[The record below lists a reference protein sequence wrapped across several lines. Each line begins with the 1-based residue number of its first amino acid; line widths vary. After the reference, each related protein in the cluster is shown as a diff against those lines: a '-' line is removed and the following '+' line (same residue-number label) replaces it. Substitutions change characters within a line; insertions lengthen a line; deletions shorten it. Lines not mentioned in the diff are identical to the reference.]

1 MGKKKEKVR
10 DRLGNLF
17 HNKMKFSGGLKT
29 AEITDEDWC
38 KTCWR
43 ENNGQKVKEKILHAT
58 YSCPSVIHVRQEIL
72 REFSLIDPNNPINSG
87 SVVLATVLY
96 PNTLGNR
103 NLSDLINL
111 IWSIATSE
119 ILIANK
125 ANRIPR
131 ADIIISTIKGV
142 LKHIVRVKQDSPVSA
157 SLKDRKLLKLLD
169 SGYTP
174 HSDNY
179 EYY

>member
-1 MGKKKEKVR
+1 M
-10 DRLGNLF
+10 
-17 HNKMKFSGGLKT
+17 
-29 AEITDEDWC
+29 
-38 KTCWR
+38 
-43 ENNGQKVKEKILHAT
+43 
-58 YSCPSVIHVRQEIL
+58 
-72 REFSLIDPNNPINSG
+72 
-87 SVVLATVLY
+87 LATVLC
-96 PNTLGNR
+96 PNTPGNR

-111 IWSIATSE
+111 IWSIATNE

-125 ANRIPR
+125 ANKTPR

-142 LKHIVRVKQDSPVSA
+142 LKHIVRVKPDSSVSA

-179 EYY
+179 EYL